1 MRSWFQN
8 KENPASLTGMWQWR
22 RSRQLLHTV
31 PLQQEVINTMISGWF
46 TARIMNQI
54 KIENN
59 GNSQVIQIYSKNLDK
74 YVSFPEPLIVPN
86 PQPADR
92 LSSVLLSVPIAMGVY
107 SFNSDDEAL
116 VPYQRLIELGSDG
129 SGNIGSYFNAN
140 QELQDYI
147 SVNSLDEVV
156 DKLTKWKDNYFA
168 LRKDSLV
175 DKGHYDRFPSL
186 GWEVGIRAADIL
198 SKMLSSLQSLKTQ
211 DPDDF

>member
-1 MRSWFQN
+1 
-8 KENPASLTGMWQWR
+8 
-22 RSRQLLHTV
+22 
-31 PLQQEVINTMISGWF
+31 
-46 TARIMNQI
+46 
-54 KIENN
+54 
-59 GNSQVIQIYSKNLDK
+59 
-74 YVSFPEPLIVPN
+74 
-86 PQPADR
+86 
-92 LSSVLLSVPIAMGVY
+92 MGVY

-186 GWEVGIRAADIL
+186 GWEVGIRSSRAYYLNAVIL
-198 SKMLSSLQSLKTQ
+198 TKSKTQ